1 MLILVT
7 ALAQP
12 FAAISVTE
20 ISGSNQV
27 SNCQI
32 DCSFVCCLSDIF
44 LVFFLEK
51 SGLAHGDRWIDWT
64 TLGRYLIWNTQHCE

>member
-1 MLILVT
+1 MPLPLFSSEHCKLFDSNRMQRCNHMLIRVT

-12 FAAISVTE
+12 FAAISVMD

-32 DCSFVCCLSDIF
+32 DCSFVCCLLDLF
-44 LVFFLEK
+44 
-51 SGLAHGDRWIDWT
+51 
-64 TLGRYLIWNTQHCE
+64 